1 VGAVV
6 AGDVFLNA
14 LRVGGSRLGLGD
26 YRPEKSGPFGRFT
39 SSRWPSS
46 GTRASA

>member
-26 YRPEKSGPFGRFT
+26 CRPEKSGPFRRFT
-39 SSRWPSS
+39 VNSMAVERDE
-46 GTRASA
+46 G